1 MSPNAIDLI
10 NLNLT
15 ILCYGF
21 VFLFIFNLLKVNYY
35 NPIVKTFLAVYKPIS
50 KLSIFPNQLYMIGLI
65 AVCLKF
71 ASFQLFP
78 YEIFTIAG
86 IRFLPN
92 NVSIEI
98 SGVIAF
104 IGTIIFAL
112 NIIFY
117 SVIGSVILSWV
128 SPNNSHPVLEL
139 IDEISNKTLN
149 PIKKVIPSM
158 GGLDFSPIFIFIAI
172 NVISNFLQNIII
184 LIV

>member
-1 MSPNAIDLI
+1 MSPNIAELANLI
-10 NLNLT
+10 
-15 ILCYGF
+15 ISMLCYSF
-21 VFLFIFNLLKVNYY
+21 VLLFIFNLLKVNYF
-35 NPIVKTFLAVYKPIS
+35 NPIVKAFVTAYKPIS
-50 KLSIFPNQLYMIGLI
+50 KLSIFSYRLFIIALI

-71 ASFQLFP
+71 ASFQLLP

-86 IRFLPN
+86 IRFSPN